1 MTKLQV
7 NKGIFKFELT
17 FKTNVN
23 MIDITVYMW
32 KRRDIETIFTSNDVM
47 NIQNYIGKGLV
58 SQ

>member
-7 NKGIFKFELT
+7 EKGIFKFELT
-17 FKTNVN
+17 FKTNVD
-23 MIDITVYMW
+23 MIYITVSMW
-32 KRRDIETIFTSNDVM
+32 KRRDFETIFTSNDAM

>member
-17 FKTNVN
+17 FKTNVD